1 MMKPFF
7 RRVLPPL
14 PVAPKLLLAL
24 VAVGLYSLLV
34 SLFFRGLKY
43 PRIDYGEGITLLN
56 GIVLGV
62 LLVFRNN
69 AAYDRWWEGRKLW
82 GQLINDIRN
91 FSIGSRA
98 LAAPDREE
106 AREMGR
112 ALVGFAHALR
122 LHLRGGVSL
131 DDVPG
136 FKGDARRP
144 AHVPA
149 FLSHLVHERL
159 ARWRADGRIDGFALQ
174 SLVEVARGLMDTCGA
189 CERIRNTPLA
199 YSYRALLR
207 HGTLIYT
214 VIAPVYTV
222 RAFGA
227 WGIPVLLLV
236 FYFLTG
242 VEIAAEDIE
251 DPFGYD
257 GDDLTLDAYCRVVES
272 SVAEL
277 LLAES
282 GEEAEARAAAEG
294 ISLPYGPS
302 RPPEPAPAHAS

>member
-1 MMKPFF
+1 MKPTF
-7 RRVLPPL
+7 RHILPPL
-14 PVAPKLLLAL
+14 PVAPKLLLA
-24 VAVGLYSLLV
+24 VGGVCIYGLLV
-34 SLFFRGLKY
+34 SLVFSRLESE
-43 PRIDYGEGITLLN
+43 RINLGEGITVLN

-91 FSIGSRA
+91 LCLASRS
-98 LAAPDREE
+98 LAAPGQEE
-106 AREMGR
+106 ANEMGR
-112 ALVGFAHALR
+112 ALIGFAHALR
-122 LHLRGGVSL
+122 LHLRGSVALAEIPSFAE
-131 DDVPG
+131 DH
-136 FKGDARRP
+136 RQP

-149 FLSHLVHERL
+149 FMANLVYDRV
-159 ARWRADGRIDGFALQ
+159 ARWRAAGRVDGFGQLK
-174 SLVEVARGLMDTCGA
+174 LLDIARGLMDICGA

-207 HGTLIYT
+207 HGTLLYT
-214 VIAPVYTV
+214 AIAPIYTV
-222 RAFGA
+222 RAFGP
-227 WGIPVLLLV
+227 WGIPVLALV
-236 FYFLTG
+236 FYFLIG

-257 GDDLTLDAYCRVVES
+257 GDDLSLDAYCKVVES

-282 GEEAEARAAAEG
+282 GEVSEARAAAADL
-294 ISLPYGPS
+294 SVPYDPS
-302 RPPEPAPAHAS
+302 RPPEPVPAHAS

>member
-1 MMKPFF
+1 VVPSLHVGSRLAGWMAAALAYTLAV
-7 RRVLPPL
+7 VLTVHVLEL
-14 PVAPKLLLAL
+14 PEWAAGNELAALLG
-24 VAVGLYSLLV
+24 VGL
-34 SLFFRGLKY
+34 GTM
-43 PRIDYGEGITLLN
+43 I
-56 GIVLGV
+56 
-62 LLVFRNN
+62 VFRNN
-69 AAYDRWWEGRKLW
+69 AANDRWWEARKLW

-91 FSIGSRA
+91 LSLGCRS
-98 LAAPDREE
+98 LAAPDRDE

-131 DDVPG
+131 DEVPG
-136 FKGDARRP
+136 FNGDPRRP

-159 ARWRADGRIDGFALQ
+159 AHWRAAGRIDGFALQ
-174 SLVEVARGLMDTCGA
+174 SLMLVSRGFMDTCGA

-214 VIAPVYTV
+214 LIAPIYTV

-251 DPFGYD
+251 DPFGYE

-282 GEEAEARAAAEG
+282 GEEGDARAAAEG
-294 ISLPYGPS
+294 SSLPYGPS